1 MAFATPADLEAR
13 LGRSL
18 TADEAARAAAVLDD
32 VSAAIQSYTGQRF
45 IRGVYHLRSRVRRG
59 VVRLSQRPVHDVTAV
74 TDRFGNPVSYNWDGL
89 DRVFI
94 DTMCRP
100 GAPIQV
106 VDVTYEA
113 GPDQPPAD
121 IVGVA
126 CNVALRALGA
136 DPLDSG
142 VVSESIDGYSYR
154 LGVIGSAGS
163 YGLLPDEARVL
174 DRYRRP
180 YGTIRVGV

>member
-1 MAFATPADLEAR
+1 MTLATTADLEAR

-18 TADEAARAAAVLDD
+18 TADEAARATAVLDD

-45 IRGVYHLRSRVRRG
+45 SRGTYRVRSRVRRG
-59 VVRLSQRPVHDVTAV
+59 AVRLSQRPVHDVTAV
-74 TDRFGNPVSYNWDGL
+74 TDRFGNPVEHSWDGL
-89 DRVFI
+89 DRVHI
-94 DTMCRP
+94 NTTCRP

-106 VDVTYEA
+106 VDITYEA

-154 LGVIGSAGS
+154 LGLVGGAGS
-163 YGLLPDEARVL
+163 YGVLPDEARVL

-180 YGTIRVGV
+180 YGTIRVGI

>member
-45 IRGVYHLRSRVRRG
+45 IRGVYHVRARVRRG

-74 TDRFGNPVSYNWDGL
+74 TDRFGAPVEHSWDGL

>member
-1 MAFATPADLEAR
+1 ADLEAR

-45 IRGVYHLRSRVRRG
+45 IRGVYHARSRVRRG

-74 TDRFGNPVSYNWDGL
+74 TDRFGAPVEHSWDGL

-106 VDVTYEA
+106 VDVCYGA
-113 GPDQPPAD
+113 GPDQPTPDA
-121 IVGVA
+121 VRVA
-126 CNVALRALGA
+126 SN
-136 DPLDSG
+136 
-142 VVSESIDGYSYR
+142 
-154 LGVIGSAGS
+154 
-163 YGLLPDEARVL
+163 
-174 DRYRRP
+174 RR
-180 YGTIRVGV
+180 